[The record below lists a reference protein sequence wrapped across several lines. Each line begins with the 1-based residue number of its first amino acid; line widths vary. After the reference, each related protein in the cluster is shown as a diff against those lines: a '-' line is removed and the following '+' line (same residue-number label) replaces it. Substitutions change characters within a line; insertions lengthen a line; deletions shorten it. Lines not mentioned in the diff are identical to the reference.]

1 MNEQLV
7 AQLQRVTDDL
17 DIRRVITDY
26 ASFITRD
33 SGRHR
38 LREVFADDFAVEY
51 HNGRTRVEGP
61 QAVVD
66 YIIENTAHLAWQHHN
81 VTPYGIDISGDEA
94 TAQVYLISHQVVTDE
109 PEHVLTMVAT
119 YDLQLRRAGNSWQLT
134 FMEHHIKVALRADPL
149 TSHFSLG
156 GAYVPPA
163 VRHSP
168 SRTIRRHLTRSA
180 SCKTTAPAPA
190 SRPRT
195 PATRR
200 TASSAPRR
208 PGARSSTSTTPPRSR
223 RWGDF
228 SEFEEL
234 RAQGP
239 TAYSTYGPGFWML
252 LTSAGC
258 ARRTRRRRSS
268 AAAPPHPTVPHPD
281 WQWIPT
287 MIDPPLHGEYRRMMN
302 IAFSPRFVR
311 QIEDSVRQDCVEAIE
326 SFLDKGQC
334 DFIEDFAKIYPTKV
348 FLRIVGLPLE
358 DTGFMG
364 WVETIFEGLGHFG
377 DEAEDQLQAQ
387 REIHKYFEGV
397 LKDRRENP
405 PANPEEDF
413 FSIIA
418 SSQINGRPIT
428 NEEFLNM
435 SEVLLLA
442 GLDTIKSQ
450 LRDIFYH
457 LAITPKDREWIVRE
471 PEIIPNAIEEFLR
484 AHNIVMTA
492 RQVAQDTDF
501 HGCPMKKG
509 DMVMVA
515 NPSASR
521 DEAEYDN
528 PTEIQFDRQVN
539 RHYSFAGPVCG
550 GTPGATRDGHR
561 HRGVAQAHSGI
572 PRAEHRRPRC

>member
-1 MNEQLV
+1 MQ
-7 AQLQRVTDDL
+7 D
-17 DIRRVITDY
+17 
-26 ASFITRD
+26 
-33 SGRHR
+33 H
-38 LREVFADDFAVEY
+38 
-51 HNGRTRVEGP
+51 
-61 QAVVD
+61 
-66 YIIENTAHLAWQHHN
+66 
-81 VTPYGIDISGDEA
+81 
-94 TAQVYLISHQVVTDE
+94 
-109 PEHVLTMVAT
+109 
-119 YDLQLRRAGNSWQLT
+119 
-134 FMEHHIKVALRADPL
+134 
-149 TSHFSLG
+149 
-156 GAYVPPA
+156 
-163 VRHSP
+163 
-168 SRTIRRHLTRSA
+168 
-180 SCKTTAPAPA
+180 
-190 SRPRT
+190 
-195 PATRR
+195 
-200 TASSAPRR
+200 
-208 PGARSSTSTTPPRSR
+208 STSTGLSPEDARDAEDRLQRAQAAGCPVVHFDYTTPKPALSY
-223 RWGDF
+223 F
-228 SEFEEL
+228 SEFDKL

-252 LTSAGC
+252 LTSDLVREAYQ
-258 ARRTRRRRSS
+258 TPEVFSSS
-268 AAAPPHPTVPHPD
+268 ATIPTVPHPD

-311 QIEDSVRQDCVEAIE
+311 QIEDSVRADCVEAIE
-326 SFLDKGQC
+326 SFIDKGEC
-334 DFIEDFAKIYPTKV
+334 DFLDEFAKVFPTKV

-358 DTGFMG
+358 HTDMFMG

-397 LKDRRENP
+397 LKDRRANP
-405 PANPEEDF
+405 PANPEDDF

-428 NEEFLNM
+428 DEEFLNM

-450 LRDIFYH
+450 LSYIFYH

-471 PEIIPNAIEEFLR
+471 PEIIPNAVEEFLR

-521 DEAEYDN
+521 DEAEYEN
-528 PTEIQFDRQVN
+528 PTEIQLDRKVN
-539 RHYSFAGPVCG
+539 RHYSFAGGPHRCA
-550 GTPGATRDGHR
+550 GAHLARRELAIALEEWHKRIPEYQVVNTEGL
-561 HRGVAQAHSGI
+561 VESGPQVGI
-572 PRAEHRRPRC
+572 EKLVLGWKK

>member
-1 MNEQLV
+1 MQ
-7 AQLQRVTDDL
+7 D
-17 DIRRVITDY
+17 
-26 ASFITRD
+26 
-33 SGRHR
+33 
-38 LREVFADDFAVEY
+38 
-51 HNGRTRVEGP
+51 
-61 QAVVD
+61 
-66 YIIENTAHLAWQHHN
+66 
-81 VTPYGIDISGDEA
+81 
-94 TAQVYLISHQVVTDE
+94 
-109 PEHVLTMVAT
+109 
-119 YDLQLRRAGNSWQLT
+119 
-134 FMEHHIKVALRADPL
+134 
-149 TSHFSLG
+149 
-156 GAYVPPA
+156 
-163 VRHSP
+163 HSP
-168 SRTIRRHLTRSA
+168 SAGLS
-180 SCKTTAPAPA
+180 PED
-190 SRPRT
+190 
-195 PATRR
+195 
-200 TASSAPRR
+200 
-208 PGARSSTSTTPPRSR
+208 ARDAEDRIKRAQAAGCPVVHFDYTTPKPALSY
-223 RWGDF
+223 F
-228 SEFEEL
+228 SEFDKL

-252 LTSAGC
+252 LTSELVREAYQ
-258 ARRTRRRRSS
+258 TPEIFSSS
-268 AAAPPHPTVPHPD
+268 ATIPTVPHPD

-358 DTGFMG
+358 DTELFMG

-428 NEEFLNM
+428 DEEFLNM

-450 LRDIFYH
+450 LSYIFYH

-539 RHYSFAGPVCG
+539 RHYSFAGGPHRCA
-550 GTPGATRDGHR
+550 GAHLARREMAIAIEEWHKRIPEYRVLNTDGL
-561 HRGVAQAHSGI
+561 VESGPQVGI
-572 PRAEHRRPRC
+572 EKLVLGWDK